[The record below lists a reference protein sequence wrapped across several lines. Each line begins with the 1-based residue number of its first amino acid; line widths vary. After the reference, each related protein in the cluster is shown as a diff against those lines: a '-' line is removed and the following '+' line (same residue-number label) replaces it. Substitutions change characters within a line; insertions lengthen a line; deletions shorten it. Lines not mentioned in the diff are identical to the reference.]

1 MKTEE
6 KMLHILEKNCADA
19 LESGILV
26 ALSGGADSCALALLL
41 KNLSCKIVEKHTNF
55 RLCCA
60 HFNHCIR
67 GEAAHEDENFVRAFC
82 EKHAL
87 KLLSEKADV
96 PAYADE
102 NSLSTETAAREL
114 RYDFLE
120 RARIQSGMGFIAT
133 AHHLSDN
140 AESILLHFLRGSG
153 LNGLC
158 GMKYCSGKIIHP
170 LLEFEKKELVEYL
183 LQNGEQF
190 QTDETNFVPDTARN
204 LLRLK
209 IIPEIRNG
217 INSSCEKVICRN
229 AKLLNEDEKY
239 LNGVAKE
246 AYLNAKTENGV
257 DAEKLIHLP
266 VPIKSRAVM
275 HMLRENGVQN
285 DVFQPHI
292 EALMKLLEMQSGAKI
307 EMSTVIIRKSF
318 GRLLVENKSCTKHE
332 CEINCISN
340 SEKKQTDFQSDAQ
353 LCPQTRSTPLP
364 LNGKWIKTSFGR
376 VKASVAD
383 GGLEFSHER
392 VYNKTRAMMDLEKL
406 IMLFENESEDS
417 PEKGL
422 QKKDEA
428 ETPSLNIR
436 FRHAGDMFFPVNA
449 PGKTKL
455 KKYLIAQKIDS
466 ERRDRLPL
474 LECCGKIVYVYGV
487 GISDDVKISN
497 ETKYIVCV
505 EFETEESFLG

>member
-67 GEAAHEDENFVRAFC
+67 GEAAREDENFVRAFC

-96 PAYADE
+96 PAYAAE

-209 IIPEIRNG
+209 IIPEIQNG

-318 GRLLVENKSCTKHE
+318 GRLLVENKSCTKYE
-332 CEINCISN
+332 CEINSV
-340 SEKKQTDFQSDAQ
+340 SDAEKKQTDFQSDAQ

-364 LNGKWIKTSFGR
+364 LNGKWIQTSFGR
-376 VKASVAD
+376 VKASVSD

-392 VYNKTRAMMDLEKL
+392 VYNKTRATMDLEKL
-406 IMLFENESEDS
+406 IGLFENEANDT
-417 PEKGL
+417 PADGL
-422 QKKDEA
+422 KIKNNVEA
-428 ETPSLNIR
+428 LSLNIR

-497 ETKYIVCV
+497 ETKRIVYV
-505 EFETEESFLG
+505 EFETEESLLG

>member
-1 MKTEE
+1 M
-6 KMLHILEKNCADA
+6 
-19 LESGILV
+19 
-26 ALSGGADSCALALLL
+26 
-41 KNLSCKIVEKHTNF
+41 
-55 RLCCA
+55 
-60 HFNHCIR
+60 
-67 GEAAHEDENFVRAFC
+67 
-82 EKHAL
+82 
-87 KLLSEKADV
+87 
-96 PAYADE
+96 
-102 NSLSTETAAREL
+102 
-114 RYDFLE
+114 
-120 RARIQSGMGFIAT
+120 
-133 AHHLSDN
+133 
-140 AESILLHFLRGSG
+140 
-153 LNGLC
+153 
-158 GMKYCSGKIIHP
+158 
-170 LLEFEKKELVEYL
+170 
-183 LQNGEQF
+183 
-190 QTDETNFVPDTARN
+190 
-204 LLRLK
+204 LRLK

-332 CEINCISN
+332 CEINCVSD

-406 IMLFENESEDS
+406 IGLFENEANDT
-417 PEKGL
+417 PADGL
-422 QKKDEA
+422 KIKNNVEA
-428 ETPSLNIR
+428 LSLNIR